1 MEKIDHSEYLVKI
14 YQYEQ
19 AISTA
24 ANARQW
30 LEATELTCE
39 FVGILCEMVKCFANK
54 LEQEHDE
61 QSR

>member
-1 MEKIDHSEYLVKI
+1 MQKLDHSEYLVRMYK
-14 YQYEQ
+14 YQQ
-19 AISTA
+19 TISAA

-39 FVGILCEMVKCFANK
+39 FVGDLCEMVKCFANR